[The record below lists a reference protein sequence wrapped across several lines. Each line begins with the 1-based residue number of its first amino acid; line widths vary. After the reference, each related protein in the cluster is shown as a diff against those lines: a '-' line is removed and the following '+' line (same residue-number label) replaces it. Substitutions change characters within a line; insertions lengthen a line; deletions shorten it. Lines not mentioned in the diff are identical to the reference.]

1 MRMFALALGLAAM
14 AAAQTTVDL
23 PEVVVNAPRVANPEP
38 ADTFAMPVT
47 VLRFEPR
54 VDVQGRNFA
63 EGQADVII
71 RGGIFENTGFRVG
84 AVTLLDPQTGHYF
97 AEVPVAP
104 AMLVAPTIL
113 TGADNATGSTNVTVG
128 TVAYGWKPIRQLG
141 RVAVGVGTH
150 RLRRADF
157 YQGVVVGT
165 RAGDTWAADLSYAV
179 SAGDGTQPYGD
190 HDFSRVAG
198 RVQFRTAGAQTDAF
212 LGYQAKFFGWPNL
225 YTPFGVN
232 ETENLQTTLA
242 VLNHRVIRR
251 DGGHVE
257 VGIYA
262 RRNKDD
268 YEYNRLIPGQ
278 FNPYQHESRVTG
290 VAVDGREVR
299 DAWAW
304 RYRVEAIADQLAS
317 TSLTAG
323 RYSSRDLYKASLVA
337 EREWSAAAGGRWVAG
352 LGGTWDD
359 SNRGGGRGSP
369 VAEVTRYFAPGA
381 TWRRVTLGYSEATQV
396 PTYTALNSATGSGL
410 FRGNPNVG
418 REVSRNLEIAASAL
432 RAGWEFEGA
441 WFVRQDDGLVDWT
454 FRQGVTAR
462 TANPVDIRTSGF
474 EVVARRDFARGS
486 LTLGYTALTKDADY
500 GAAQVDASFYALN
513 FARHRLTAAL
523 VWRPAKQ
530 WELRMDNEARVQAKN
545 ALRTQGGDEAVLT
558 TLALV
563 WRPAQ
568 GDRLELSVQA
578 DNLWN
583 SAYQEVPAVPASGRH
598 VVVGAAYR
606 W

>member
-1 MRMFALALGLAAM
+1 MFAFAFGLTAA
-14 AAAQTTVDL
+14 ATAQTTVDL
-23 PEVVVNAPRVANPEP
+23 PKVVVNALRVANPEP

-47 VLRFEPR
+47 ALRFEPQ

-63 EGQADVII
+63 ESQADVSI

-104 AMLVAPTIL
+104 AMLATPAIL

-128 TVAYGWKPIRQLG
+128 TVAYGWKPIRRVG
-141 RVAVGVGTH
+141 RISVGAGTH
-150 RLRRADF
+150 GLRLADF
-157 YQGVVVGT
+157 YQGVAAN
-165 RAGDTWAADLSYAV
+165 AGAGGTWAADISYAV
-179 SAGDGTQPYGD
+179 STGDGTQPYGD

-198 RVQFRTAGAQTDAF
+198 RVQFRTAEAQTDAF
-212 LGYQAKFFGWPNL
+212 IGYQAKFFGWPNL

-242 VLNHRVIRR
+242 VLNHRVSRR

-257 VGIYA
+257 VGVYA

-290 VAVDGREVR
+290 LAVDGREVV
-299 DAWAW
+299 DTWAW
-304 RYRVEAIADQLAS
+304 RYRLEAIGDKLDS
-317 TSLTAG
+317 PSLPAG

-337 EREWSAAAGGRWVAG
+337 EHEWSAAAGGRWTAG

-359 SNRGGGRGSP
+359 SNRGAGRASP
-369 VAEVTRYFAPGA
+369 VAEVTRHFAPGM
-381 TWRRVTLGYSEATQV
+381 TWQHVTLGYSEATQV

-418 REVSRNLEIAASAL
+418 REVSRNLELSGSL
-432 RAGWEFEGA
+432 LHGGWEIDGA
-441 WFVRQDDGLVDWT
+441 LFVRQDDGLVDWT
-454 FRQGVTAR
+454 YRQGVTAR
-462 TANPVDIRTSGF
+462 TANPVDIRTTGF
-474 EVVARRDFARGS
+474 EVVARRDFKRGS
-486 LTLGYTALTKDADY
+486 ITLGYTALTKDADY
-500 GAAQVDASFYALN
+500 GAATIDASFYALN
-513 FARHRLTAAL
+513 YARHRLTAAL
-523 VWRPAKQ
+523 VWRPTEQ
-530 WELRMDNEARVQAKN
+530 WELRMDNEARLQAKN
-545 ALRTQGGDEAVLT
+545 SLRTMGGDEALLT
-558 TLALV
+558 ALALIWHPPGV
-563 WRPAQ
+563 E
-568 GDRLELSVQA
+568 RLELSLQA
-578 DNLWN
+578 DNLWD
-583 SAYQEVPAVPASGRH
+583 SDYQEVPAVPASGRQ